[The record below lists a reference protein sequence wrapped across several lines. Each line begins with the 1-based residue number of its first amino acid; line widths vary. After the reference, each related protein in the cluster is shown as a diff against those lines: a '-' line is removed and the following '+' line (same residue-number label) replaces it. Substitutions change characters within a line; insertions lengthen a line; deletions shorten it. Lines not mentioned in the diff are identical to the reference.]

1 MVTLSDLEVSALCVL
16 EHLHC
21 RVECMVVNPK
31 EGKVVLLD
39 SETIELYPPQIK
51 VTELGEPMGGIIL
64 WRTIDD

>member
-16 EHLHC
+16 EHSHC

-51 VTELGEPMGGIIL
+51 VTELGESMGGIIL

>member
-16 EHLHC
+16 EHPHF